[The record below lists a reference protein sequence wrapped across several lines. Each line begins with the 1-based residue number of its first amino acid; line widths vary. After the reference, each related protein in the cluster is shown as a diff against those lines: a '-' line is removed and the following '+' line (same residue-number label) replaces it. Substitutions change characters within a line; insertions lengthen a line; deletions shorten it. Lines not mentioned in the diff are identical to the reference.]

1 MKTKINMLWLSQVI
15 LHTYIDGLRVDDDR
29 EINHHGKSVKANSN
43 KIILI
48 FSKNI
53 DCDNE
58 IGFVFTILEKY
69 KNSNHDWQ
77 SESDTGQ
84 HS

>member
-1 MKTKINMLWLSQVI
+1 M
-15 LHTYIDGLRVDDDR
+15 HTYIDGLRLDDDR

-53 DCDNE
+53 DYDTE
-58 IGFVFTILEKY
+58 I
-69 KNSNHDWQ
+69 
-77 SESDTGQ
+77 
-84 HS
+84 

>member
-1 MKTKINMLWLSQVI
+1 MYRLSQVI
-15 LHTYIDGLRVDDDR
+15 LHTYIDGLRLDDDR

-53 DCDNE
+53 DYDNE
-58 IGFVFTILEKY
+58 IDFLFTILDKSR
-69 KNSNHDWQ
+69 NSNHDWQ
-77 SESDTGQ
+77 SGQ
-84 HS
+84 HL